1 MWEGDTSKG
10 EKHLALDLYEF
21 LYNQGVDF
29 MIEPASVSGEADLVA
44 AQTGEYPLI
53 ADAKI
58 YNPDKGKGKDYIAK
72 ALNQIYIYTQD
83 YNEPFG
89 YMVVYKTSDD
99 ELRVT
104 SDEKKKVLKSVLFVL
119 YVTLCI
125 ATLVGCRIPAGRRL

>member
-1 MWEGDTSKG
+1 M
-10 EKHLALDLYEF
+10 
-21 LYNQGVDF
+21 
-29 MIEPASVSGEADLVA
+29 VA